1 VTLKSKHNNWFG
13 NFDPI
18 VNLARY
24 DTDVLNN
31 MSTTA
36 SEGRALT
43 EKQGALAVKI
53 VIKYKRQLAAKGI
66 DVAPVEEQV
75 AWRMPLRKLDY
86 TRKIALHDDK
96 IMLQFPFDSGL
107 IDSLRDFRKES
118 QGHGEWNK
126 EIKTWSFALTEYNLV
141 WLTMWA
147 QQNSFEIDQELAQ
160 LNSVVAEVE
169 KTPYAIELELADG
182 KLAIGNCPTSLQ
194 EYIVSHMGG
203 FDINNMMRLVDMS
216 AVLGYTVSTTIA
228 DLIVANATPRFY
240 NLAISREVKLNPNG
254 DAQDLASVLDYADTM
269 QRWPVVVYEPD
280 MSGKLLAQLRTLR
293 EGVVEVPRTV
303 KVNERYWDTGF
314 RYAHVVAP
322 VTNYKIPLLISSA
335 GMMFGGDKSLM
346 VQNAEKIVYCAAEVY
361 NKKVETKVEKLADL

>member
-1 VTLKSKHNNWFG
+1 
-13 NFDPI
+13 
-18 VNLARY
+18 
-24 DTDVLNN
+24 
-31 MSTTA
+31 M
-36 SEGRALT
+36 
-43 EKQGALAVKI
+43 
-53 VIKYKRQLAAKGI
+53 
-66 DVAPVEEQV
+66 
-75 AWRMPLRKLDY
+75 
-86 TRKIALHDDK
+86 
-96 IMLQFPFDSGL
+96 
-107 IDSLRDFRKES
+107 
-118 QGHGEWNK
+118 
-126 EIKTWSFALTEYNLV
+126 
-141 WLTMWA
+141 
-147 QQNSFEIDQELAQ
+147 
-160 LNSVVAEVE
+160 NSVVAEVE